1 MITSP
6 TAGQHVPVVIVGG
19 GPVGLTMSLELAFHG
34 IGSLLVEPRVDVEH
48 SRPRAKT
55 TSARTMELFR
65 RTGAAAEIRR
75 RAPIP
80 AEWSDEVRFCTT
92 ATGHEITRLTG
103 VLGLELLDS
112 GLTAEGAQQVT
123 QPIVEEA
130 LRALLADLPSVSTA
144 YGSRVI
150 DVDLE
155 GERPRVRIEDAT
167 GVLSVVTCDYL
178 VGADGSRSVVRA
190 ALGAHYV
197 GVAAGRP
204 NVNITFR
211 STQLAGLLPER
222 RAVHHW
228 VLNPEFPGVI
238 GPLSLEGT
246 WWAIATGVET
256 IADDEEAAA
265 LVRGLAGADI
275 DVEILATDPWQARM
289 LLTDSYGSGS
299 TYLVG
304 DAAHQNP
311 PWGGHG
317 FNTGVG
323 DAVNL
328 SWKLAAVLNGW
339 APVELLDSYEDER
352 MPIAQQTIELAAT
365 NMRALS
371 VDLTSAELM
380 AGGEAG
386 EQARAAAAGPIE
398 NAKRVEFFSLGLV
411 LGYGYGADAVA
422 QAPSSDVY
430 RPILAAGNR
439 LPHTR
444 NADGV
449 SLYDILGPE
458 FTLLGPPNE
467 VWTAAAFRRR
477 IQITFVDP
485 AEGGF
490 GLAGDNQLVLVRP
503 DQHVAWVGQ
512 VSSDPDAVLEAALR
526 GFLRHSPAA
535 SPTP

>member
-1 MITSP
+1 M
-6 TAGQHVPVVIVGG
+6 TASEDAGRHVPVVIVGG
-19 GPVGLTMSLELAFHG
+19 GPVGLTMALELAFHG
-34 IGSLLVEPRVDVEH
+34 VGSLLVEPRVDVEH

-55 TSARTMELFR
+55 TSARTMELYR

-80 AEWSDEVRFCTT
+80 ANWSDEVRFCTT
-92 ATGHEITRLTG
+92 ATGHEIIRLTG

-112 GLTAEGAQQVT
+112 DLTAEGAQQVT

-130 LRALLADLPSVSTA
+130 LRALLADLPSVFTA

-150 DVDLE
+150 DVDLD
-155 GERPRVRIEDAT
+155 GQRPRVRIEDAD
-167 GVLSVVTCDYL
+167 GALSIVTCDYL

-197 GVAAGRP
+197 GAAAGRP

-211 STQLAGLLPER
+211 SAQLAGLLPER

-246 WWAIATGVET
+246 WWAIATGTET
-256 IADDEEAAA
+256 IADDDEAAA

-289 LLTDSYGSGS
+289 LLTDTYGSGR

-371 VDLTSAELM
+371 IDLTSPELM
-380 AGGEAG
+380 ADGEVG
-386 EQARAAAAGPIE
+386 TKARAAAAGPIE
-398 NAKRVEFFSLGLV
+398 QAKRAEFFSLGLV
-411 LGYGYGADAVA
+411 LGYGYGPDAAA
-422 QAPSSDVY
+422 QTPSGDVY

-439 LPHTR
+439 LPHRR

-458 FTLLGPPNE
+458 FTLLGSPHE
-467 VWTAAAFRRR
+467 VWAAAATRRR
-477 IQITFVDP
+477 IPITFVDP
-485 AEGGF
+485 AERGF
-490 GLAGDNQLVLVRP
+490 GAAGDDRLVLVRP
-503 DQHVAWVGQ
+503 DQHVAWVGPAT
-512 VSSDPDAVLEAALR
+512 SDPDAALDAALR
-526 GFLRHSPAA
+526 GFIRHSVAA
-535 SPTP
+535 SPTL